1 MLLFTRKEQE
11 VIIIGDGLIKILV
24 SSINGKQVKIG
35 IEAPKE
41 VPIHREEIYKEIKAR
56 GGNLLKKNNEGAF
69 TIHRSRW
76 RPAGD

>member
-11 VIIIGDGLIKILV
+11 LIIIGDGLIKILV

-56 GGNLLKKNNEGAF
+56 GGNLLKKK
-69 TIHRSRW
+69 
-76 RPAGD
+76 